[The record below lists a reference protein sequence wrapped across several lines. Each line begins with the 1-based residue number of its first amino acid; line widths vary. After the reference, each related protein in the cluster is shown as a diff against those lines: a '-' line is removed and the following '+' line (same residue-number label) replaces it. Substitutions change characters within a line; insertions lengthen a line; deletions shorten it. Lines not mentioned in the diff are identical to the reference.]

1 MNYAIF
7 PYNFHTNHVY
17 IILSSLPRCSH
28 RVPRSRQTRY
38 LLHSIP
44 WNINSMG
51 WNIKYYGTT

>member
-17 IILSSLPRCSH
+17 IILSSRPRCSH
-28 RVPRSRQTRY
+28 RVPRSKQTRY

-44 WNINSMG
+44 WNINSIG
-51 WNIKYYGTT
+51 